1 MNLINNREMINT
13 AYIKSIKKRDK
24 NEIIQS
30 QKLLKL
36 LTLSFPFIFFS
47 TLPLDQT
54 LLYVSII
61 DSGV

>member
-1 MNLINNREMINT
+1 MINT